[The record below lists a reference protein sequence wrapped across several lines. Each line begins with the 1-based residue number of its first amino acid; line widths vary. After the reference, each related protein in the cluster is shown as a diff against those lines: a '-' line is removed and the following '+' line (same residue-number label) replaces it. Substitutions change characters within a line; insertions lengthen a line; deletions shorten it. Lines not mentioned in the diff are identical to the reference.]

1 MEPNKEDKIERHIKI
16 INHVINNE
24 GGYVNNPNDSGGE
37 TNFGITKR
45 TYPNLDIENLT
56 RSEAVGI
63 YKKDFWDKYNFDK
76 IRNFDV
82 AQKLFDMSV
91 NMGHKQAVKLLQQA
105 HGGLHV
111 DGIMGTI
118 TFGEINQ
125 GRPEQLLE
133 KFREKIG
140 NLWFVILR
148 MPYFLRVGLKGL
160 LNEKLQH
167 RTHKVQKRHTA
178 RWNAV

>member
-56 RSEAVGI
+56 RSEAVDI

-76 IRNFDV
+76 IRSFDV

-133 KFREKIG
+133 KFREKIA
-140 NLWFVILR
+140 NFYRELVVRNPKNAVF
-148 MPYFLRVGLKGL
+148 LKGWL
-160 LNEKLQH
+160 
-167 RTHKVQKRHTA
+167 KRA
-178 RWNAV
+178 AQ

>member
-133 KFREKIG
+133 KFREKIA
-140 NLWFVILR
+140 NFYRELVVRNPKNAVF
-148 MPYFLRVGLKGL
+148 LKGWL
-160 LNEKLQH
+160 
-167 RTHKVQKRHTA
+167 KRA
-178 RWNAV
+178 AQ